1 MKVNLTKTG
10 IDHLAQCLVDPERKT
25 KFVKI
30 EYGNGENAGR
40 DTTALSN
47 SVKAVNI
54 VGYQK
59 VGEYVELTALL
70 NSSSLNFED
79 KTITNCFK
87 NTELGVFIE
96 DPDDENKTILF
107 GYGYEDEYNATSIP
121 VTTNHAFELTD
132 KILVYIGEN
141 ENITAIINDNDIAA
155 VEGAMNDHI
164 KRKDNPH
171 EVTKTQVGLGLVP
184 NVTTND
190 QTPTF
195 AESEKEEELKSGEKL
210 STLFGKLAKIVKS
223 VIVHIADINNPHKT
237 TPYSIGAA
245 EKEHKHNASTD
256 ITTGILGVLRGGT
269 GVSSYGQLIT
279 KIGPVMGTYKGKANR
294 LINGGNQ
301 FINLG
306 FTPSAVIVSCA
317 TGWMSHMTGEGTR
330 GGMALK
336 GQNLITEKLY
346 SDYVLQSNQDAAYKR
361 CMKEWDSKYVAIQI
375 EEKGFRVNTTGIA
388 GYCELNNENETY
400 YYIAFRQGE

>member
-1 MKVNLTKTG
+1 MKISLTSGG
-10 IDHLAQCLVDPERKT
+10 IDYLAQCMDGGPSPVFE
-25 KFVKI
+25 KI
-30 EYGNGENAGR
+30 IYGNGGNAGK
-40 DTTALSN
+40 DATALSN
-47 SVKAVNI
+47 PLVTVEISACEVKE
-54 VGYQK
+54 K
-59 VGEYVELTALL
+59 FVELTTVLN
-70 NSSSLNFED
+70 NSSLSFDNADIAKGFRA
-79 KTITNCFK
+79 
-87 NTELGVFIE
+87 TELGVYII
-96 DPDDENKTILF
+96 DPENEGESILF
-107 GYGYEDEYNATSIP
+107 AYGYDEPEDATYIP
-121 VTTNHAFELTD
+121 AATTHAFETTEV
-132 KILVYIGEN
+132 IMVYIGDTEN
-141 ENITAIINDNDIAA
+141 VSAILNSSMTFVTKDFFENHTKNK
-155 VEGAMNDHI
+155 E
-164 KRKDNPH
+164 NPH

-195 AESEKEEELKSGEKL
+195 EESEKEEELKSGEKL
-210 STLFGKLAKIVKS
+210 NILFGKLAKIVKS
-223 VIVHIADINNPHKT
+223 VISHIADTKNPHKIT
-237 TPYSIGAA
+237 ADSIGAA
-245 EKEHKHNASTD
+245 EKSHKHNASTD